1 MNHLNNILLEGI
13 LLEEPK
19 VVATEKDGNS
29 WGRLVKFS
37 ISSHKVYRNKKDE
50 IVDESL
56 IMPVLVWGDV
66 SRSAIERLEKGMSVR
81 VIGELRMS
89 EWTSKSGEARKTF
102 EIVASHVEFRWKK
115 KSETREISEDELFVL
130 DEVDEKKEAKEEE
143 VVYSF

>member
-29 WGRLVKFS
+29 
-37 ISSHKVYRNKKDE
+37 KVYRNKKDE

-115 KSETREISEDELFVL
+115 KSEAREISEDELFVKRGRDSIQFL
-130 DEVDEKKEAKEEE
+130 KQLTA
-143 VVYSF
+143 S